1 MLLEAENKA
10 KKEAVHISNKT
21 AEKIEISTK
30 TAMSKV
36 EEASDLVVK
45 SIL

>member
-1 MLLEAENKA
+1 MLLEAENNA

-21 AEKIEISTK
+21 AEKIDISSK